1 MAEVRHTE
9 VFNCSPEQFF
19 EILIDYKKYPEF
31 LNEVKEVNILE
42 DQGDTKK
49 VEFKISVI
57 KSLTYVNEQKESRPN
72 EVSWKYLE
80 GDLFKSMNGHWR
92 LSEEDGKTKA
102 EYFVE
107 AQFGMFVPKSMTKTV
122 ISANLPAMMKAYH
135 KRVAELYGK

>member
-19 EILIDYKKYPEF
+19 EILIDYKNYPQF
-31 LNEVKEVNILE
+31 LNEVKEVNVLE

-72 EVSWKYLE
+72 EVSWRFLE
-80 GDLFKSMNGHWR
+80 GDLFKSMNGHWK

-135 KRVAELYGK
+135 KRVAELYGN

>member
-19 EILIDYKKYPEF
+19 EILIDYKNYPQF
-31 LNEVKEVNILE
+31 LNEVKEVNVLE

-72 EVSWKYLE
+72 EVSWRFLK
-80 GDLFKSMNGHWR
+80 GDLFKSMNGHWK
-92 LSEEDGKTKA
+92 LSEEEGKTKA

-135 KRVAELYGK
+135 KRVAELYGN

>member
-19 EILIDYKKYPEF
+19 EILIDYKNYPQF
-31 LNEVKEVNILE
+31 LNEVKEVNVLE
-42 DQGDTKK
+42 DQGETKK

-57 KSLTYVNEQKESRPN
+57 KSLTYVNEQKESRPD
-72 EVSWKYLE
+72 EVSWRFLK
-80 GDLFKSMNGHWR
+80 GDLFKSMNGHWK
-92 LSEEDGKTKA
+92 LSEEEGKTKA

-135 KRVAELYGK
+135 KRVAELYGN